1 MGYHRAGFEVTG
13 VDMAHQKNYPF
24 EFFQADALNFNLSN
38 YDVIHA
44 SPPCQHYSSMGNWSR
59 NKKKCPDLISK
70 VRTRLIDFG
79 KPFVIE
85 NVPGAPLYNP
95 TMLCGTMFTL
105 GVIRHRLF
113 EFGKFCI
120 HCNLNCNH
128 TGEHY
133 TVLTKSCRPTGDMYA
148 KSSVKM
154 GRIAM
159 DIDWMTQYEM
169 GEAIPPAYTE
179 WIGKQLIEVLEKEAV
194 ERQLTT
200 AGSHS

>member
-1 MGYHRAGFEVTG
+1 M
-13 VDMAHQKNYPF
+13 
-24 EFFQADALNFNLSN
+24 
-38 YDVIHA
+38 
-44 SPPCQHYSSMGNWSR
+44 
-59 NKKKCPDLISK
+59 
-70 VRTRLIDFG
+70 
-79 KPFVIE
+79 
-85 NVPGAPLYNP
+85 YNP